1 MLTCVIYR
9 KKIHTPLKNVMLEVL
24 AGRLVSG
31 GEGGGQG
38 FSRSENQDGDMR
50 ACTELQL

>member
-1 MLTCVIYR
+1 MLTCVIIE

-31 GEGGGQG
+31 GEGVVKGSQG
-38 FSRSENQDGDMR
+38 LRIRMGI
-50 ACTELQL
+50 